1 MVLEQLTIKTRKNS
15 THTDALKW
23 FPCCLLI
30 ALGLHSIS
38 KILIYLFLLMCVSA
52 WVYEQLYVGASAH
65 GGHKTVL
72 EPLGLELLS
81 FMRYRCGFELQYS
94 WLSSFLQ
101 FWTISLIPIPFYLK
115 FKSLI
120 SLWVDFY
127 LEWEFC
133 EHIVVHNSTTGC
145 SSIHYVFGNYVGN
158 HLIAAAWHY
167 YWAHYSVS
175 FVCVSFSVFN

>member
-1 MVLEQLTIKTRKNS
+1 MDLEQLTIKIIKNS
-15 THTDALKW
+15 THTDALKS
-23 FPCCLLI
+23 FPCCLRI
-30 ALGLHSIS
+30 VSGLHFIL

-81 FMRYRCGFELQYS
+81 FMRYKCGFELQS
-94 WLSSFLQ
+94 SGLGSFLQ
-101 FWTISLIPIPFYLK
+101 FWSISLIPIPFYLK

-133 EHIVVHNSTTGC
+133 EHIVVHISTGRC
-145 SSIHYVFGNYVGN
+145 SFIHCVFGNYVGN
-158 HLIAAAWHY
+158 HLIAAVWHY
-167 YWAHYSVS
+167 LWAH
-175 FVCVSFSVFN
+175 